1 MGFIKDAK
9 ANLMGQEARKAI
21 DAGDQ
26 VFTPFFN
33 APASVGGVS
42 TNVRDW
48 ALMVQAIEECGWRLD
63 QWTVA
68 ADNKGKAQAYPV
80 FRRS

>member
-21 DAGDQ
+21 EAGDL
-26 VFTPFFN
+26 VFTPFLN

-42 TNVRDW
+42 TNIRDW
-48 ALMVQAIEECGWRLD
+48 ALVVQSIEEAGWRLD
-63 QWTVA
+63 HWTVA
-68 ADNKGKAQAYPV
+68 ADNKGKAQAYPL
-80 FRRS
+80 FRRA